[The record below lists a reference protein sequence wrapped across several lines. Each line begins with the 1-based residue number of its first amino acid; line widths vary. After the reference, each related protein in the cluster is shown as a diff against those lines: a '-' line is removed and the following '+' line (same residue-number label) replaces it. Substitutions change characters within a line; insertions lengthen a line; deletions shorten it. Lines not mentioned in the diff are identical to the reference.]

1 MKFKVLAVLVAA
13 SAASLANAAEIYNK
27 DSNKLD
33 LYGKVVA
40 RHYFSDNNNI
50 DGDATY
56 VRFGFKGQTQINDS
70 LTGYGQWEYNI
81 QANNSEGSDAQ
92 TGNKTRLGF
101 AGLKFAQFGSID
113 YGRNYGVVYDVAAI
127 TDTPIIFD
135 DETFSYSDNFLTG
148 RGNGML
154 TYRNTDFFGLVDGLK
169 FALQYQGAN
178 NEGTANGTSNG
189 RKARQSNGDGYGLSA
204 SYDIGYDISVLGA
217 YASSR
222 RTSGQNDMMQGEGE
236 RADIWATGLKYDD
249 GHLYLAATYAK
260 ANNLTPIKNAVTNT
274 QLGFANK
281 SENLELVAKY
291 AFDNGI
297 TPEVGYFRSKGKDLD
312 GNVGDQD
319 ILHYW
324 DFSLAYYLNKNMSV
338 YVDYKLNRINKDN
351 NLGLA
356 SDDQTGLGMTYQF

>member
-27 DSNKLD
+27 DGNKLD
-33 LYGKVVA
+33 LYGKAVA
-40 RHYFSDNNNI
+40 RHYFSDNKNV

-56 VRFGFKGQTQINDS
+56 IRFGFKGETRINDS
-70 LTGYGQWEYNI
+70 LTGFGQWEYNI
-81 QANNSEGSDAQ
+81 QANNPESSDSTVAQ
-92 TGNKTRLGF
+92 KGNKTRLGF
-101 AGLKFAQFGSID
+101 AGLKFADFGSID
-113 YGRNYGVVYDVAAI
+113 YGRNYGVVFDVASI
-127 TDTPIIFD
+127 TDTPVIFD
-135 DETFSYSDNFLTG
+135 NQTFTNTDNFMTG
-148 RGNGML
+148 RGNGFL
-154 TYRNTDFFGLVDGLK
+154 TYRNNDFFGLVDGFK
-169 FALQYQGAN
+169 FSLQYQGAN
-178 NEGTANGTSNG
+178 NEGTNNSRGAM
-189 RKARQSNGDGYGLSA
+189 QSNGDGYGMSA

-217 YASSR
+217 YASSK
-222 RTSGQNDMMQGEGE
+222 RTDRQNLLTQGEGE
-236 RADIWATGLKYDD
+236 RADIWASGLKYDN
-249 GHLYLAATYAK
+249 GNLYLAATYAQ
-260 ANNLTPIKNAVTNT
+260 AYNLTPISST
-274 QLGFANK
+274 QGYANK
-281 SENLELVAKY
+281 SQNLELVAKY